1 MLLKES
7 IVALQHFPKSL
18 SIKAQAIV
26 YTDVNSAIRAWSVR
40 GLNFLWPPFS
50 DRARP
55 GVGPAVEAPRTFVN
69 QVATVTIH
77 RPGLSPPGW
86 ARCTARA
93 KQRTAGKAEEAGR
106 TARRRSAGLRAHLG
120 AAATRRRDPR

>member
-69 QVATVTIH
+69 QVATIH
-77 RPGLSPPGW
+77 NS
-86 ARCTARA
+86 ARHTARA
-93 KQRTAGKAEEAGR
+93 KKRTTGQVEEAGR
-106 TARRRSAGLRAHLG
+106 TARRSSAGLRAHLG